1 MKNRRGVT
9 SRAKF
14 IKSPLNF
21 YCPVLPDKN
30 KKMMEKKVYM
40 EPAMTVCQM
49 ETNEMMMSG
58 SDLNRYEAPAKAD
71 LDVLSNKDNAWDMW

>member
-1 MKNRRGVT
+1 
-9 SRAKF
+9 
-14 IKSPLNF
+14 
-21 YCPVLPDKN
+21 
-30 KKMMEKKVYM
+30 MMEKKVYM